1 MFVPM
6 VETDSVLQ
14 ATELSRA
21 FGRQQAVRGLTF
33 GLAQGEA
40 LALFGPNG
48 AGKTTLLRLLAGLL
62 RPSAGRATI
71 DRVDVRSDAG
81 VRGRVGLISH
91 QSMLYPALTALENV
105 EFAARLHGVDDAR
118 NASMRALE
126 TIGVANRARSFV
138 RTLSRGMQ
146 QRVSIARAI
155 VHAPRVLL
163 LDEPYTGLDASGAA
177 SLSELLHG
185 LRGRG
190 ATMVVVTHN
199 VGEGLA
205 VASHAGVMLNG
216 RMARFGTA
224 TGVDPAGFARE
235 YRDLSAS
242 AATEPPLAVAR

>member
-1 MFVPM
+1 M

-21 FGRQQAVRGLTF
+21 FGRQQAVCGLTF
-33 GLAQGEA
+33 GLAAGEA

-62 RPSAGRATI
+62 RPSAGQATI
-71 DRVDVRSDAG
+71 GGADVRTDAG

-105 EFAARLHGVDDAR
+105 EFAAKLHGLDDAPD
-118 NASMRALE
+118 ASMRALE
-126 TIGVANRARSFV
+126 TLGVANRARSYV
-138 RTLSRGMQ
+138 RTLSRGLQ

-177 SLSELLHG
+177 ALSELLHG
-185 LRGRG
+185 LRARG
-190 ATMVVVTHN
+190 ATMVLVTHN

-205 VASHAGVMLNG
+205 VASHAGVMMSG

-224 TGVDPAGFARE
+224 IGIDPAEFARD
-235 YRDLSAS
+235 YRDLSA
-242 AATEPPLAVAR
+242 AAVEAPRAVA